1 MARSLNTPAG
11 VERMTTGAGP
21 TTPERPAPT
30 PGTQLTVPGNANPAP
45 APQNP
50 APATFGAEETEQ
62 LRTLLAALSAAGTGH
77 VPAAAAPAPAPAPGP
92 DPFAGAR
99 AQVGHEPEVYRPGG
113 EFSFVR
119 DAFRSRFDGDMEAA
133 ARFARWQQQLAAFA
147 VETRT
152 THPDVIPPG
161 YRADL
166 LVEPDVPQRPIT
178 SRLTGMRVTLVDA
191 TPFSVPIRGAFAGV
205 GDHTEGTAHVAE
217 GALTTGE
224 ITVSPKAVSG
234 AFRVSRELVDSS
246 NPAID
251 QLAMASMTEEYDADA
266 EAYAWARIVGASL
279 DKAGGTVLAALTPVT
294 SIDTAAEVEAQH
306 VAFFTARRRVAS
318 FAASG
323 PEFFSAVSGFAD
335 TTGRP
340 LYPVMN
346 PTNANGTQT
355 VGADEY
361 GLDVRGVKHVLSDA
375 GGVNGADQSLL
386 IRQNDILYGES
397 AVRQFRFEEVEGPG
411 IIKLALWAYQV
422 CTRMRATGARLL
434 DLDATNP

>member
-21 TTPERPAPT
+21 TTPERPVPA
-30 PGTQLTVPGNANPAP
+30 PGTELTVPSNANPAP

-50 APATFGAEETEQ
+50 APATLSTEEIGQ
-62 LRTLLAALSAAGTGH
+62 LRTLFAAVGAAGAGPQ
-77 VPAAAAPAPAPAPGP
+77 PAPEGPAPAP

-99 AQVGHEPEVYRPGG
+99 VQVGHEPEVYRPGG

-119 DAFRSRFDGDMEAA
+119 DAFRARKDGDVEAG

-217 GALTTGE
+217 GALTTDE
-224 ITVSPKAVSG
+224 ITASPKAVSG

-251 QLAMASMTEEYDADA
+251 MLAWRSMIEEYDADA

-279 DKAGGTVLAALTPVT
+279 SKTGGTVLAALTPVT
-294 SIDTAAEVEAQH
+294 SIDTAAELEAQH
-306 VAFFTARRRVAS
+306 VAFFTARRRTAS

-323 PEFFSAVSGFAD
+323 PEFFSAVSGYAD

-340 LYPVMN
+340 LYPVIN
-346 PTNANGTQT
+346 PQNANGTQT
-355 VGADEY
+355 NGDEY
-361 GLDVRGVKHVLSDA
+361 GVNVRGVQHVLSDA

-386 IRQNDILYGES
+386 IRQSDILYGES

-411 IIKLALWAYQV
+411 ILKLALWAYQV